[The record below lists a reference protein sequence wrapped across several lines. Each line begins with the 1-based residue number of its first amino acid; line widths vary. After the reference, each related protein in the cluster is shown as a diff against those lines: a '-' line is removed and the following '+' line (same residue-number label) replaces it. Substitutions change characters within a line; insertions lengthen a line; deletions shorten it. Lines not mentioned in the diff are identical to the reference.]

1 MLQQQALSRSAACLR
16 PFDGP
21 QRPAL
26 QEFWQQAGTEAPELW
41 DESLAELD
49 DAPLAPA
56 QSNLQQISPMSIAA
70 ASGAA
75 LWL

>member
-1 MLQQQALSRSAACLR
+1 
-16 PFDGP
+16 
-21 QRPAL
+21 L